1 MGIILDHADHQVA
14 NARVGVTLKRGTGPR
29 RANKIAAA
37 ETAGK
42 GYRPDLR
49 QVSVVP
55 DLPLS
60 QPRAIRVIFQ
70 LPIPPAAAL
79 ELPGLYP

>member
-1 MGIILDHADHQVA
+1 MGMREVRTTRGSENGLGSEDLDRQGLDVWINLDNADHQVA

-49 QVSVVP
+49 QVSVVS
-55 DLPLS
+55 DLP
-60 QPRAIRVIFQ
+60 
-70 LPIPPAAAL
+70 
-79 ELPGLYP
+79 